1 MIFYP
6 INPVQHAILILQ
18 NPPDVFK
25 QFFAIWAY
33 HHRVS
38 VFGAKDDMIQ
48 KLREAAHMLHDWNIE
63 SSKTAIIKRQRHF
76 CVLAKILAQ
85 HCGTPF
91 EITLVIKQKIK
102 ILITNKMKKSI
113 ITLAL
118 SVPFAMFA
126 QNDMLNNDNQNND
139 PFAAINNGNKV
150 SQEYIDIAQTTA
162 VLNIQNTQRGVGNIS
177 SGLVNIKRELIDVEQ
192 LTNGL
197 KPNSSEDINAFLKR

>member
-1 MIFYP
+1 
-6 INPVQHAILILQ
+6 
-18 NPPDVFK
+18 
-25 QFFAIWAY
+25 
-33 HHRVS
+33 
-38 VFGAKDDMIQ
+38 
-48 KLREAAHMLHDWNIE
+48 
-63 SSKTAIIKRQRHF
+63 
-76 CVLAKILAQ
+76 
-85 HCGTPF
+85 
-91 EITLVIKQKIK
+91 
-102 ILITNKMKKSI
+102 MKKSI

-197 KPNSSEDINAFLKR
+197 KPNSTEDINAFLKR

>member
-1 MIFYP
+1 
-6 INPVQHAILILQ
+6 
-18 NPPDVFK
+18 
-25 QFFAIWAY
+25 
-33 HHRVS
+33 
-38 VFGAKDDMIQ
+38 
-48 KLREAAHMLHDWNIE
+48 
-63 SSKTAIIKRQRHF
+63 
-76 CVLAKILAQ
+76 
-85 HCGTPF
+85 
-91 EITLVIKQKIK
+91 
-102 ILITNKMKKSI
+102 MKKSI

-139 PFAAINNGNKV
+139 PFAAINNANKV

-197 KPNSSEDINAFLKR
+197 KPNSTEDINAFLKR